1 MSPTKKAVKKKDTE
15 PKKIAKQ
22 IRFKKPFAA
31 NISGQLSDAIRS
43 ISPNNAKSYY
53 YREGQVPGVG
63 CLVLPNELSNSKEP
77 KLDEDGNQVTERTIR
92 NGNEVFVNL
101 TYSKPIWLYDALI
114 KGGVAEPINLRSP
127 IQAGDSMENI
137 LLQREAESNVEQEQ
151 LDAIY
156 RDYGARTIEERLK
169 VVTDLMD
176 AETLQEAE
184 ALV

>member
-1 MSPTKKAVKKKDTE
+1 M
-15 PKKIAKQ
+15 
-22 IRFKKPFAA
+22 
-31 NISGQLSDAIRS
+31 
-43 ISPNNAKSYY
+43 
-53 YREGQVPGVG
+53 
-63 CLVLPNELSNSKEP
+63 
-77 KLDEDGNQVTERTIR
+77 
-92 NGNEVFVNL
+92 FVNL